1 MTKFRAT
8 IFCLIAVTALVTAQ
22 AMPRL
27 VALCARTCEIEKP
40 VAKGCGPCPMA
51 EESRAASPCCASERS
66 ESTTARV
73 PEPPCGNGT
82 RHCQKQ
88 SVPCNACAPTKALVI
103 APRES
108 ALKRPQPTTE
118 PVHPVRAHDVQLE
131 HHLFSHSHSPP
142 SLIQGHSGVERCI
155 SIRVLLI

>member
-1 MTKFRAT
+1 MTNFRAA

-40 VAKGCGPCPMA
+40 VAKGCGSCPKV
-51 EESRAASPCCASERS
+51 EESRAASACCASRQGENTTS
-66 ESTTARV
+66 EAPTPLCNNDA
-73 PEPPCGNGT
+73 

-88 SVPCNACAPTKALVI
+88 SVPCNACAPAKALVV

-108 ALKRPQPTTE
+108 GLKRPQPTTD
-118 PVHPVRAHDVQLE
+118 PVHPVRAHSIQLE
-131 HHLFSHSHSPP
+131 DHRFSHSHSPP
-142 SLIQGHSGVERCI
+142 TLIQGHSGVERCI
-155 SIRVLLI
+155 AIRVLLI